1 MTRGWGQFRPSF
13 RPQVG
18 SGRGAAPALWLV
30 RFPGP
35 PSEPDVR
42 VSTHPALHE
51 PMQTSYA
58 VDSNG
63 ALDHGEAMLDDR

>member
-1 MTRGWGQFRPSF
+1 MGSGVGPIQNITDAPE
-13 RPQVG
+13 G
-18 SGRGAAPALWLV
+18 SGRGAVPALRLV

-63 ALDHGEAMLDDR
+63 TLDHGEAMLDDR